1 MNTHAP
7 AHKRRHN
14 ETALQSECE
23 ACSSGQSVPT
33 QLSIGASDA
42 TNQREQNDLADV
54 VRLCN
59 LGTAASQ
66 QQARDLARAMFGR
79 HRSRYWTA
87 QRGSA
92 ALRAAFES
100 AGMRYTGGNTTAS
113 VYNLPDG
120 TVVRMT
126 IEHSRRLADDPTR
139 AVDANNLQF
148 VLDDENSVL
157 LEFLRAL
164 DPFQ

>member
-7 AHKRRHN
+7 AHQRRHN
-14 ETALQSECE
+14 ETALQNECE
-23 ACSSGQSVPT
+23 ACGSGQSVPT
-33 QLSIGASDA
+33 QLSIGAS
-42 TNQREQNDLADV
+42 
-54 VRLCN
+54 
-59 LGTAASQ
+59 
-66 QQARDLARAMFGR
+66 
-79 HRSRYWTA
+79 SRYWTVV
-87 QRGSA
+87 RGSA

-100 AGMRYTGGNTTAS
+100 AGMRYTGGNTTAP